1 MNEIH
6 IDSLRVK
13 TQIGVPDA
21 ERSNWQE
28 LEIDITIAPDTDFLQ
43 MQDGIERTIDYAAVC
58 ERVAE
63 IATERPRHLIETLA
77 AEIAKALVDELGS
90 ASASVELRKFI
101 LPQTRHVAVRY
112 SCVRA

>member
-28 LEIDITIAPDTDFLQ
+28 LEIDITITPDTDFME
-43 MQDGIERTIDYAAVC
+43 MQDGIANTIDYATVC

-77 AEIAKALVDELGS
+77 AEIAKAMVDEFGG
-90 ASASVELRKFI
+90 ACASVELRKFI

-112 SCVRA
+112 SCVRG

>member
-1 MNEIH
+1 
-6 IDSLRVK
+6 
-13 TQIGVPDA
+13 
-21 ERSNWQE
+21 
-28 LEIDITIAPDTDFLQ
+28 LEIDITITHDTDFME
-43 MQDGIERTIDYAAVC
+43 MQDGIAHTIDYATVC

-77 AEIAKALVDELGS
+77 AEIAKAMVDEFGA

-112 SCVRA
+112 SYVRG